1 MLRFQSFCFQNSL
14 KINPANNLF
23 AGLENTMK
31 TILSQNLTLLLWVS
45 LMASSFV
52 VSKELLPYANPIAS
66 TGLRFILA
74 SIFMLPIVWITN
86 IRNKNT
92 RFVGTKVIIQY
103 SFISLFLVLFFLGL
117 FEALK
122 TTSALRTSVIY
133 TLVPLISVVLTYSV
147 LKLKTSKTKIIG
159 FILGTTGAI
168 WVLLVI
174 NPGNIQLLQWNH
186 GDSIFGVA
194 CFSLALH
201 VILVKKWGADV
212 PPAEGA
218 FYIMAIGGI
227 ILLPFLFLF
236 GNLSTVAWLHLQFW
250 KTLLFLTI
258 FTTMATFFL
267 QQYLVQQ
274 VGPNRLL
281 AFTYLIP
288 GLVAIIQGLT
298 VTAKLWNSLPGV
310 LLTFLALYLISNN
323 QTPRKQTLCTQS
335 QAP

>member
-1 MLRFQSFCFQNSL
+1 
-14 KINPANNLF
+14 
-23 AGLENTMK
+23 
-31 TILSQNLTLLLWVS
+31 
-45 LMASSFV
+45 MASSFV
-52 VSKELLPYANPIAS
+52 VSKDLLPYANPVAS

-74 SIFMLPIVWITN
+74 SIFMLPIVWNTN
-86 IRNKNT
+86 LRNKNT
-92 RFVGTKVIIQY
+92 RFIGAKGIIQY

-133 TLVPLISVVLTYSV
+133 TLVPLISVALTYAV
-147 LKLKTSKTKIIG
+147 LKLKTSKTKVIG
-159 FILGTTGAI
+159 FMLGTIGAI
-168 WVLLVI
+168 WVLLTI
-174 NPGNIQLLQWNH
+174 NPENVQLLQWNP
-186 GDSIFGVA
+186 GDSIFLVA

-201 VILVKKWGADV
+201 VILVKKWGTDV

-218 FYIMAIGGI
+218 FYIMVIGGI

-236 GNLSTVAWLHLQFW
+236 GDLSTLAWQQIQFW

-288 GLVAIIQGLT
+288 GLVAILQGLT
-298 VTAKLWNSLPGV
+298 ITTQLWNSLPGI
-310 LLTFLALYLISNN
+310 LLTFLALCLISQN
-323 QTPRKQTLCTQS
+323 QIPRTLLPRAQS
-335 QAP
+335 EIP